1 MYLYNKTY
9 SMFVFKK
16 SKNCMRRPRP
26 VASVNADFDVEQKK
40 TVEQKQPS
48 KPKSQAKKSQAAK
61 EEVQLEDN
69 EIKSE

>member
-1 MYLYNKTY
+1 
-9 SMFVFKK
+9 
-16 SKNCMRRPRP
+16 MRRPRP

>member
-1 MYLYNKTY
+1 
-9 SMFVFKK
+9 MFVFKK

-26 VASVNADFDVEQKK
+26 VASGVADVVVEQAKK
-40 TVEQKQPS
+40 DEQKPQAA
-48 KPKSQAKKSQAAK
+48 KAKSQAKKAQPAK

>member
-1 MYLYNKTY
+1 
-9 SMFVFKK
+9 MFVFKK

-26 VASVNADFDVEQKK
+26 VASGVADAVVEQAKK
-40 TVEQKQPS
+40 DEQKPQAA
-48 KPKSQAKKSQAAK
+48 KAKSQAKKAQQAK